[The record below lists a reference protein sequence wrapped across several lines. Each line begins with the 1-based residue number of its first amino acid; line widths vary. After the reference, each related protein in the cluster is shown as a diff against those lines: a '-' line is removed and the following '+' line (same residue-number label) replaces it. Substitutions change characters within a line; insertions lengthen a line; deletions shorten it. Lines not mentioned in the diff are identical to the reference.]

1 MDRKFFF
8 FRREPE
14 SETSSSFSD
23 TGVGLSTIAIP
34 SENLTFITAAKKK
47 VVFTFKDCNGFDESN
62 LIEGE
67 SVPKASITVS
77 CKEGEES
84 NLIEAVINFISRD
97 TPKNIMKFDVVTN
110 TSTFKEAVMDELD
123 DVVSVVPAT
132 PINTATKSLSKGD
145 STHETANTIDGIYY
159 NESKPIID
167 ITHEGLSSFS
177 QGDAV
182 SPVWANSGTGGSAY
196 NLAGASGS
204 PTVTDPDD
212 SSGEQTMF
220 KKGATVGSTDGYRVG
235 SAGLT
240 VSGDY
245 TIFAAFNTNGIASTS
260 SYGIGALY
268 GSDDGESF
276 GFGARPLQD
285 GVISSTNNDF
295 KTSRNTFA
303 VRHDGI
309 TGYPAFTET
318 NSTADGTKFFEIPDS
333 DTSSINYNPNNVFIV
348 RRDSSFN
355 MYLHNRDGDIIA
367 KIPAKTSALDPSL
380 TASSPGRTDGDL
392 NIEFIGESNSQI
404 TSGKVFLNRFGVIT
418 RDVGANEA
426 ANIARQLADLYGKK

>member
-1 MDRKFFF
+1 
-8 FRREPE
+8 
-14 SETSSSFSD
+14 
-23 TGVGLSTIAIP
+23 
-34 SENLTFITAAKKK
+34 
-47 VVFTFKDCNGFDESN
+47 
-62 LIEGE
+62 
-67 SVPKASITVS
+67 
-77 CKEGEES
+77 
-84 NLIEAVINFISRD
+84 
-97 TPKNIMKFDVVTN
+97 
-110 TSTFKEAVMDELD
+110 
-123 DVVSVVPAT
+123 
-132 PINTATKSLSKGD
+132 
-145 STHETANTIDGIYY
+145 
-159 NESKPIID
+159 
-167 ITHEGLSSFS
+167 
-177 QGDAV
+177 
-182 SPVWANSGTGGSAY
+182 
-196 NLAGASGS
+196 
-204 PTVTDPDD
+204 
-212 SSGEQTMF
+212 MF

>member
-8 FRREPE
+8 FRRELE

-47 VVFTFKDCNGFDESN
+47 VMFTFRDCNGFDETN

-67 SVPKASITVS
+67 SVPKANITVS
-77 CKEGEES
+77 CKDGEEA
-84 NLIEAVINFISRD
+84 NLIEAVINFMSRD
-97 TPKNIMKFDVVTN
+97 TSKNIMRFDVVN
-110 TSTFKEAVMDELD
+110 KESTFKEAVMDKLN
-123 DVVSVVPAT
+123 DVTSVIPAT
-132 PINTATKSLSKGD
+132 PINTATKSLSRGD

-182 SPVWANSGTGGSAY
+182 SPTWVNSGTGGTSY
-196 NLAGASGS
+196 NLSGLNGS
-204 PTVTDPDD
+204 PIVIDPDD
-212 SSGEQTMF
+212 SSGEQSMF
-220 KKGATVGSTDGYRVG
+220 KKGATLGSTDSYRVG
-235 SAGLT
+235 SAGVT

-245 TIFAAFNTNGIASTS
+245 TIFAAFNTNGIASSAT
-260 SYGIGALY
+260 YGIGAIY
-268 GSDDGESF
+268 GSSDGESF

-309 TGYPAFTET
+309 TGYAAFTET
-318 NSTADGTKFFEIPDS
+318 NSTADGTKYFEIPDS
-333 DTSSINYNPNNVFIV
+333 DTSSINYNPNNVFII

-367 KIPAKTSALDPSL
+367 RIPAKTPALDPSL

-392 NIEFIGESNSQI
+392 VINSLGESNSQI

-426 ANIARQLADLYGKK
+426 ANIARQLADLYGRK

>member
-14 SETSSSFSD
+14 SETSATFSD

-47 VVFTFKDCNGFDESN
+47 VVFTFRDCNGFDESN

-67 SVPKASITVS
+67 SVPKANITVS
-77 CKEGEES
+77 CKEGEEA
-84 NLIEAVINFISRD
+84 NLIESVINFMSRN
-97 TPKNIMKFDVVTN
+97 TPKNIMKFDVVN
-110 TSTFKEAVMDELD
+110 KESTFKEAVMEELD

-132 PINTATKSLSKGD
+132 PINTATKVLSKGD
-145 STHETANTIDGIYY
+145 STHETANTIDGIYF
-159 NESKPIID
+159 NESKPIVD
-167 ITHEGLSSFS
+167 ITHEGLSALSH
-177 QGDAV
+177 GDGV
-182 SPVWANSGTGGSAY
+182 TSWANSGTGGSTY
-196 NLAGASGS
+196 NLSGLS
-204 PTVTDPDD
+204 GTPQVNDPDD
-212 SSGEQTMF
+212 ASGEQTMF
-220 KKGATVGSTDGYRVG
+220 KKGSTIGSTDSLRLG

-245 TIFAAFNTNGIASTS
+245 TIFAVFNTNGMATRAE
-260 SYGIGALY
+260 YGIGALY
-268 GSDDGESF
+268 GSTDGETF
-276 GFGARPLQD
+276 GFGARPLED
-285 GVISSTNNDF
+285 GIVSATNNDF
-295 KTSRNTFA
+295 NTSRNTFA

-318 NSTADGTKFFEIPDS
+318 NSTANGTKFFEIPDS

-392 NIEFIGESNSQI
+392 FIGALGESNGQI
-404 TSGKVFLNRFGVIT
+404 TSGKVYLNRFGVIT

-426 ANIARQLADLYGKK
+426 ANIARQLFDLYGRK